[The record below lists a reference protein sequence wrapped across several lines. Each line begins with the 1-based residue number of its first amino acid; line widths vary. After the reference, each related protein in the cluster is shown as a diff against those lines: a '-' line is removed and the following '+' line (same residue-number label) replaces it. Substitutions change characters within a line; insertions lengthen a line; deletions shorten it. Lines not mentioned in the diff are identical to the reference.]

1 MRMKNQASHDVDL
14 PSSVPFDIN
23 STVQGGP
30 DILVAPADAMVKS
43 VLEDE
48 KFMNEPME
56 IRCLETSDPNAP
68 KAVEIAVQTGG
79 ITGPM
84 TKDNYGNMIPG
95 VPSRGGKLVQYIFER
110 GKKYT
115 IPRFVFEALAH
126 SKVTTLKQ
134 TPHPRDPMTILQTQ
148 HHTFFYQFECLRD
161 SNQSTK
167 ATAWREKVLADPA

>member
-1 MRMKNQASHDVDL
+1 MPRIKASHDVNL
-14 PSSVPFDIN
+14 PSSVPF
-23 STVQGGP
+23 SVQAAVQGGP
-30 DILVAPADAMVKS
+30 DIVVAPPEAMLKS
-43 VLEDE
+43 VIEDE

-84 TKDNYGNMIPG
+84 TKDAHGNLIPG
-95 VPSRGGKLVQYIFER
+95 VPSRGGKLMQFVFER

-115 IPRFVFEALAH
+115 VPRFVYEALAH

-134 TPHPRDPMTILQTQ
+134 SPHPHNPMEILQTQ

-161 SNQSTK
+161 SNTSAK

>member
-1 MRMKNQASHDVDL
+1 MPRLKASHDVDL
-14 PSSVPFDIN
+14 PSSAPF
-23 STVQGGP
+23 SVGAAVQGGP
-30 DILVAPADAMVKS
+30 DILVAPAEAMLKGVF
-43 VLEDE
+43 EDE

-84 TKDNYGNMIPG
+84 GPNGEPG
-95 VPSRGGKLVQYIFER
+95 VPSRGGKLLQYVFER

-115 IPRFVFEALAH
+115 VPRFVYEALAH

-134 TPHPRDPMTILQTQ
+134 SPHPHNPMEILQTL

-161 SNQSTK
+161 SNTSAK